1 MNTPFFSV
9 LLFYYCRKR
18 NMGAGGSVG
27 QGGQRMQTVRNYF
40 DACSGGNVSKADAVK
55 LAGDHFDEVSF
66 ERERSAM
73 YTLSGSTHWCA
84 PAYSVLGIPEDLKRS
99 YSSRDR
105 G

>member
-1 MNTPFFSV
+1 
-9 LLFYYCRKR
+9 
-18 NMGAGGSVG
+18 MGAGGSVG

-66 ERERSAM
+66 EERKECFAEAGRQAL